1 MDCVKSCHVMG
12 WTMDNFLALLLLSSW
27 WCLLV
32 VLSLELCRW
41 KMLLGCDLNAVSFV
55 FVKDDMLSILC
66 VCVLSSALV

>member
-1 MDCVKSCHVMG
+1 
-12 WTMDNFLALLLLSSW
+12 MDNCVALLLLSSW

-32 VLSLELCRW
+32 VFSLELCRW

-66 VCVLSSALV
+66 VCFK